1 MSNGRLRVKP
11 FATESNLVQRKK
23 HADNIFAAEQGAH
36 EDKENVPIM
45 KNKHQCQFCG
55 RSFLNPLKLSNH
67 INSLHSGKK
76 PKSEVTKQI
85 KALPHKCPLCKKPF
99 ATMVILM
106 NHLTLAHY
114 KQKFTCELCDLSF
127 PSKEIFNLHV
137 QVDHSKEVKEYKI
150 TKDKEAENK
159 VPEEK
164 KVPEED
170 KVSKDNVTEEKI
182 TKDKITEDKV
192 TEDKVTEDKVVKDN
206 ITENKNTT
214 DEVTEDKAIEDPDEP
229 CHATLQDLNDS
240 LEHWCK
246 NVNPSIQW
254 CEIDGEMF
262 QTAVDYGI
270 HLQIAHADSKIGE
283 DFICDFVDCYSIF
296 KSKPELKH
304 HLRLVHS
311 GISFSCRQCPR
322 SFSSQQNRS
331 LHNQVEHLGVRFVCN
346 LCKLDFKR
354 RKNAFVHLLS
364 HPENQRKGMNKP
376 VVLIPIKKKKQLKP
390 SISTPHPPL
399 PVEEPKWE
407 VVDLEKEYPDSPK
420 PSITTTPLS
429 QLVEPKL
436 EQDYFEEDL
445 EEIEDDSPDLDQNP
459 VPLITTLPSSHLSQV
474 NEKCSEGETTLEKHS
489 EEEAM
494 MQIVEPK
501 SSQHFD
507 QNPENLAATLPLSQV
522 TGKNSEGEKSMAVP
536 NLPNELPNFLQF
548 LSQNPNSK
556 FASSS
561 ITQLKVSEIE
571 KDTHNR
577 PWKCTY
583 CSDAFVRKQ
592 TLDNHIKSKH
602 LRIKALKCCYCD
614 RNFATSNSL
623 YMHKRKKHE
632 AQWNMEK
639 AAAKASKCQQKDL
652 RTDFQTPAAPSMM
665 IPTFPTVPLPMN
677 AINAMTFTS
686 QAASLT
692 PNTPTV
698 FTNRR
703 DDQVAVA
710 KKSTILAE
718 PQQKAMQEAVKNLQS
733 LGYMQV
739 NPDPLVVNSTEP
751 MRQKRK
757 KSDNLDLEI
766 QKLYQ
771 QAKAPISNSS
781 EASPVKVS
789 DPTTQNTF
797 FFKCEYCDLS
807 YATAG
812 SLYMHRKRKHLQ
824 NIYQPSTTTTQST
837 LVQQSGTTLKTSSSQ
852 QNSFPSVQNSVAT
865 LSQLGGPNP
874 YLNSYPSSTGFF
886 GPTAMTLQEPNTV
899 NDANQVGDVADM
911 VLRSLNYG
919 AF

>member
-11 FATESNLVQRKK
+11 FATESNLVQRNKY
-23 HADNIFAAEQGAH
+23 AGNIRGTE
-36 EDKENVPIM
+36 EDKENVPIA
-45 KNKHQCQFCG
+45 KNKPHCQFCG
-55 RSFLNPLKLSNH
+55 RYFRNQEMLTNH
-67 INSLHSGKK
+67 VNTLHSEKK
-76 PKSEVTKQI
+76 PKNEVSTQNKP
-85 KALPHKCPLCKKPF
+85 LPQKSVKCPLCKESFP
-99 ATMVILM
+99 TMVILM

-137 QVDHSKEVKEYKI
+137 QKDHSKEVKEYKI
-150 TKDKEAENK
+150 TKDKVADDK
-159 VPEEK
+159 VPEGKEVEDK
-164 KVPEED
+164 VVEDKVPEGNATEND
-170 KVSKDNVTEEKI
+170 KVPEDNATENDKVPEDNVAEDNVTVEEKV
-182 TKDKITEDKV
+182 TKDKITDDKDDQ
-192 TEDKVTEDKVVKDN
+192 EKVMEEFKV
-206 ITENKNTT
+206 
-214 DEVTEDKAIEDPDEP
+214 IEDPD
-229 CHATLQDLNDS
+229 CHESLQDLTDS

-246 NVNPSIQW
+246 TVNPSIRW
-254 CEIDGEMF
+254 CDIDGEMF
-262 QTAVDYGI
+262 QNAVDYGK
-270 HLQIAHADSKIGE
+270 HLQIAHSDSKIGE

-296 KSKPELKH
+296 KSRPELKH

-311 GISFSCRQCPR
+311 GVSFNCRQCPK

-354 RKNAFVHLLS
+354 RKNAFVHLLN

-376 VVLIPIKKKKQLKP
+376 VVLIPIKGKKKLKP
-390 SISTPHPPL
+390 LIPIPNH
-399 PVEEPKWE
+399 VEEPKWE
-407 VVDLEKEYPDSPK
+407 VVDLEKENADSPK
-420 PSITTTPLS
+420 PLP

-436 EQDYFEEDL
+436 EQDHFEEDL
-445 EEIEDDSPDLDQNP
+445 EEIVDDPTDLVENP
-459 VPLITTLPSSHLSQV
+459 MPLITTSQSSHLSQV
-474 NEKCSEGETTLEKHS
+474 GEKCETTVEKHS
-489 EEEAM
+489 EEAM

-501 SSQHFD
+501 NSQHFD

-561 ITQLKVSEIE
+561 ITQQKVSEIE

-652 RTDFQTPAAPSMM
+652 RRDFQTPAAPSMM

-837 LVQQSGTTLKTSSSQ
+837 MVQQSGTTLNTSSSQ